1 MEKDTIYQIMNG
13 YVDSEQLTL
22 PETIAIV
29 DEFDENREC
38 GKLYEKVYAAK
49 VRMEERFGEDAEP
62 DIEEIISSME
72 KISEILAMKMYQYGA
87 EGRAL

>member
-1 MEKDTIYQIMNG
+1 M
-13 YVDSEQLTL
+13 V
-22 PETIAIV
+22 
-29 DEFDENREC
+29 C
-38 GKLYEKVYAAK
+38 GKLYKKMYAAK
-49 VRMEERFGEDAEP
+49 VRMEERFGEDAEL